1 MRIPKGSQFMMLSA
15 FFVALISLG
24 VKLLHQIPAVEVLFF
39 NALGA
44 LATSFGTLR
53 YRRIPIWGKN
63 RRLLLA
69 RGIAGTLG
77 ITLYFFTLQNISLPS
92 AVILHYTAPIFA
104 AIIGIFLVKEPMSPR
119 QWLSLALSFAGVI
132 LINGLS
138 LTEASW
144 YVLSGLTGAFFR
156 GLSSTIVR
164 KIENM
169 EHPLVVTF
177 YAYLITVPLAGA
189 YMLYGFVMPQAGDWI
204 ILSAISVLGYISHY
218 YAVKAYQTGPVALVA
233 ATAYV
238 AIVYALLFSYVFL
251 GEALPQLKLLG
262 MALVLLGIL
271 FNLFYRQKKLPN
283 QQ

>member
-24 VKLLHQIPAVEVLFF
+24 VKLLHQIPAVEVLFL

-104 AIIGIFLVKEPMSPR
+104 AIIGIFLVKEPISPR
-119 QWLSLALSFAGVI
+119 QWLFLALSFVGVI
-132 LINGLS
+132 LINGFS

-144 YVLSGLTGAFFR
+144 YVLSA
-156 GLSSTIVR
+156 IVR

-189 YMLYGFVMPQAGDWI
+189 YMLYGFVMPQARDWI